1 MKRTAA
7 EEQIEALKQLK
18 DAKARRKPAPLPQT
32 PRAVPP
38 LQPQHLAAA
47 TPLNEQA
54 PPAGPLGFELSE
66 SERPAPKPKTG
77 PQIPVSAETWRR
89 LRQRQRETREFKK
102 RRDMGEW
109 AAALLL
115 ALPPQAS
122 KLGPDAQA
130 ELFKRMNDWCR
141 ARGLR

>member
-18 DAKARRKPAPLPQT
+18 DAKARRKPAPLPPT
-32 PRAVPP
+32 PRPVAPP
-38 LQPQHLAAA
+38 QAPHLVAA
-47 TPLNEQA
+47 TPIHEQA
-54 PPAGPLGFELSE
+54 PPSGASGFELSE
-66 SERPAPKPKTG
+66 SERPAPKAKLG
-77 PQIPVSAETWRR
+77 PQLPVSAETWRR
-89 LRQRQRETREFKK
+89 LRERQRETREFKK
-102 RRDMGEW
+102 RREMGEW

-122 KLGPDAQA
+122 KLGPEAQA